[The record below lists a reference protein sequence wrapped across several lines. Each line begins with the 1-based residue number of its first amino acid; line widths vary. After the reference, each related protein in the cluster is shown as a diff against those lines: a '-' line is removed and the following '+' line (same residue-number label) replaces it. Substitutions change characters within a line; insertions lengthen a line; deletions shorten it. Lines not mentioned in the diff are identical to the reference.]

1 MSQSTFE
8 AVTKVAV
15 QEIIEKHV
23 SSSKFG
29 YLLSEASMEN
39 VCDEIVG
46 LIKLSRNLKA
56 AGDQFIA
63 QSGLAGTAPTNKGGS
78 RSLRRY

>member
-29 YLLSEASMEN
+29 YLLSEASMES
-39 VCDEIVG
+39 VCEEIVG

-56 AGDQFIA
+56 AGDNFIA
-63 QSGLAGTAPTNKGGS
+63 NSGIGAVGGAN
-78 RSLRRY
+78 RARTLRR